1 MRTTFKMSAFAT
13 LTAFAVL
20 TGCNSAPTTPVPGG
34 NPGNPTGS
42 QDPTNPT
49 PIDPGDPTT
58 NPNQPAAPT
67 AKYDGVYDVKS
78 LLDFTQSGVLPGIA
92 GPALGG
98 LSELHD
104 HPGDAIYTILAGAGI
119 PYLSDI
125 LNKVPSFLKKALT
138 GALDDLIIK
147 NLYQGY
153 PVVDQVTGII
163 QGIAELS
170 KQVDIHDYLTVG
182 VPNHDNIAVMEH
194 QLTSVDFTYLGAKTT
209 VLFSAAAKANAY
221 AKVSGS
227 VIPHS
232 NKPIADADISIPGGT
247 FKLPIGEMMLSA
259 AGPLLFV
266 QFGGATDLTSAL
278 VNLVPCGTF
287 AQSISNGVNNVISA
301 ADVQTLCEG
310 ALGLVAQ
317 QVENQIKAITL
328 DNVVLSTV
336 DGKLYD
342 TSMKRP
348 IVDYQSDRIS
358 EGKGS
363 WSFTVNGGSATVPSD
378 FAGDRIIK

>member
-20 TGCNSAPTTPVPGG
+20 TGCNSAPTTTGPGG
-34 NPGNPTGS
+34 DNN
-42 QDPTNPT
+42 PTNPGSHDPGT
-49 PIDPGDPTT
+49 PPTIDPGTPDP
-58 NPNQPAAPT
+58 NMPAAPV

-78 LLDFTQSGVLPGIA
+78 LLDFTQGGVLPGIT

-104 HPGDAIYTILAGAGI
+104 HPGDAIYTILAGASI

-153 PVVDQVTGII
+153 PVADQVATII

-170 KQVDIHDYLTVG
+170 KQVNIHDYLTVG
-182 VPNHDNIAVMEH
+182 VPNHDNVSVMEH

-221 AKVSGS
+221 AKVNGT
-227 VIPHS
+227 ILPHT
-232 NKPIADADISIPGGT
+232 NAPVADADISIPGGT

-278 VNLVPCGTF
+278 VNLVPCATF
-287 AQSISNGVNNVISA
+287 AQDISDGVNNVINA

-336 DGKLYD
+336 NGKLYD

-348 IVDYQSDRIS
+348 AVDYQSDRIA

-363 WSFTVNGGSATVPSD
+363 WSFTINGGSATVPSAY
-378 FAGDRIIK
+378 AGDRIVK